1 LSFLKTVYY
10 NWKKTVF
17 FWKRTMNEMIQFLIR
32 HGYAVLFL
40 WLLFEQLGLPI
51 PAAPLLIA
59 AGVLAGA
66 GQLDLALALGVALI
80 ASLLSDHFWYYMGFH
95 RGRKVLSLLCRI
107 SLDPD
112 SCVRKTKEIFA
123 RHGARSLL
131 VAKFIPGMT
140 AVAPPLAG
148 IFRMPWLRF
157 LLFDGLGAFF
167 WVGIFISVGYLFS
180 HQIEHVAGDTG
191 GMGPWIGL
199 IVPGCLAVYIAW
211 KYIQRQRFLRHL
223 AIARITPE
231 EVKQKFD
238 AGEDLLIL
246 DMRDALEFEAEPY
259 TLPGAVHLPVEK
271 LDENYYKIPR
281 NRDIVLYCN

>member
-1 LSFLKTVYY
+1 
-10 NWKKTVF
+10 
-17 FWKRTMNEMIQFLIR
+17 MNETIQFLIR
-32 HGYAVLFL
+32 HGYTLLFF
-40 WLLFEQLGLPI
+40 WILFEQLGLPI

-59 AGVLAGA
+59 AGVLAGI
-66 GQLDLALALGVALI
+66 GQLNFALVFGVSVV
-80 ASLLSDHFWYYMGFH
+80 ASLLSDHFWYQIGRY
-95 RGRKVLSLLCRI
+95 RGSKVLSLLCRI

-148 IFRMPWLRF
+148 IFHMRPLRF

-167 WVGIFISVGYLFS
+167 WVGVFTGVGYLFS
-180 HQIEHVAGDTG
+180 HQIEHLAADTS

-199 IVPGCLAVYIAW
+199 IVPGGLAAYIAW
-211 KYIQRQRFLRHL
+211 KYIQRRRFLHRL

-231 EVKQKFD
+231 EVKQRLD
-238 AGEDLLIL
+238 AGEALLIL
-246 DMRDALEFEAEPY
+246 DMRDALEFEIEPY
-259 TLPGAVHLPVEK
+259 TLPGAFQLPIEQ
-271 LDENYYKIPR
+271 LDEKHHEIPR
-281 NRDIVLYCN
+281 DRDIILYCT

>member
-1 LSFLKTVYY
+1 
-10 NWKKTVF
+10 
-17 FWKRTMNEMIQFLIR
+17 MNETIQFLIR
-32 HGYAVLFL
+32 HGYALLFF
-40 WLLFEQLGLPI
+40 WILFEQLGLPI

-59 AGVLAGA
+59 AGALAGI
-66 GQLDLALALGVALI
+66 GQLNFALAFGVSVV
-80 ASLLSDHFWYYMGFH
+80 ASLLSDHFWYQIGRY
-95 RGRKVLSLLCRI
+95 RGSKVLSLLCHI

-148 IFRMPWLRF
+148 IFHMRPLRF

-180 HQIEHVAGDTG
+180 HQIEHLAADTS

-199 IVPGCLAVYIAW
+199 VVPGCLAAYIAW
-211 KYIQRQRFLRHL
+211 KYIQRQRFLHRL

-231 EVKQKFD
+231 EVKQRLD
-238 AGEDLLIL
+238 AGEALLIL
-246 DMRDALEFEAEPY
+246 DMRDALEFEIEPY
-259 TLPGAVHLPVEK
+259 TLPGAFQLPIEQ
-271 LDENYYKIPR
+271 LDEKHHEIPR
-281 NRDIVLYCN
+281 DRDIILYCT

>member
-1 LSFLKTVYY
+1 
-10 NWKKTVF
+10 
-17 FWKRTMNEMIQFLIR
+17 MNETIQFLIR
-32 HGYAVLFL
+32 HGYTLLFF
-40 WLLFEQLGLPI
+40 WILFEQLGLPI

-59 AGVLAGA
+59 AGVLAGI
-66 GQLDLALALGVALI
+66 GQLNFALVFGVSVV
-80 ASLLSDHFWYYMGFH
+80 ASLLSDHFWYQIGRY
-95 RGRKVLSLLCRI
+95 RGSKVLSLLCRI

-148 IFRMPWLRF
+148 IFHMRPLRF

-167 WVGIFISVGYLFS
+167 WVGVFTGVGYLFS
-180 HQIEHVAGDTG
+180 HQIEHLAADTS

-199 IVPGCLAVYIAW
+199 IVPGGLAAYIAW
-211 KYIQRQRFLRHL
+211 KYIQRRRFLHRL

-231 EVKQKFD
+231 EVKQRLD
-238 AGEDLLIL
+238 AGEALLIL
-246 DMRDALEFEAEPY
+246 DMRDALEFEIEPY
-259 TLPGAVHLPVEK
+259 TLPGAFQLPIEQ
-271 LDENYYKIPR
+271 LDEKHHEIPR
-281 NRDIVLYCN
+281 DRDIVLYCT

>member
-1 LSFLKTVYY
+1 
-10 NWKKTVF
+10 
-17 FWKRTMNEMIQFLIR
+17 MNETIQFLIR
-32 HGYAVLFL
+32 HGYTLLFF
-40 WLLFEQLGLPI
+40 WILFEQLGLPI

-59 AGVLAGA
+59 AGVLAGI
-66 GQLDLALALGVALI
+66 GQLNFALVFGVSVV
-80 ASLLSDHFWYYMGFH
+80 ASLLSDHFWYQIGRY
-95 RGRKVLSLLCRI
+95 RGSKVLSLLCRI

-148 IFRMPWLRF
+148 IFHMRPLRF

-167 WVGIFISVGYLFS
+167 WVGVFTGVGYLFS
-180 HQIEHVAGDTG
+180 HQIEHLAADTS

-199 IVPGCLAVYIAW
+199 VVPGCLAAYIAW
-211 KYIQRQRFLRHL
+211 KYIQRQRFLHQL

-231 EVKQKFD
+231 EVKQKLD
-238 AGEDLLIL
+238 AGEALLIL
-246 DMRDALEFEAEPY
+246 DMRDALEFEIEPY
-259 TLPGAVHLPVEK
+259 TLPGAFQLPIEQ
-271 LDENYYKIPR
+271 LDEKHHEIPR
-281 NRDIVLYCN
+281 DRDIILYCT

>member
-1 LSFLKTVYY
+1 
-10 NWKKTVF
+10 
-17 FWKRTMNEMIQFLIR
+17 MNETIQFLIR
-32 HGYAVLFL
+32 HGYTLLFF
-40 WLLFEQLGLPI
+40 WILFEQLGLPI

-59 AGVLAGA
+59 AGVLAGI
-66 GQLDLALALGVALI
+66 GQLNFALVFGVSVV
-80 ASLLSDHFWYYMGFH
+80 ASLLSDHFWYQIGRY
-95 RGRKVLSLLCRI
+95 RGSKVLSLLCRI

-148 IFRMPWLRF
+148 IFHMRPLRF

-167 WVGIFISVGYLFS
+167 WVGVFTGVGYLFS
-180 HQIEHVAGDTG
+180 HQIEHLAADTS

-199 IVPGCLAVYIAW
+199 VVPGCLAAYIAW
-211 KYIQRQRFLRHL
+211 KYIQRRRFLHQL

-231 EVKQKFD
+231 EVKQKLD
-238 AGEDLLIL
+238 AGEALLIL
-246 DMRDALEFEAEPY
+246 DMRDALEFEIEPY
-259 TLPGAVHLPVEK
+259 TLPGAFQLPIEQ
-271 LDENYYKIPR
+271 LDEKHHEIPR
-281 NRDIVLYCN
+281 DRDIVLYCT

>member
-1 LSFLKTVYY
+1 
-10 NWKKTVF
+10 
-17 FWKRTMNEMIQFLIR
+17 MNETIQFLIR
-32 HGYAVLFL
+32 HGYTLLFF
-40 WLLFEQLGLPI
+40 WILFEQLGLPI

-59 AGVLAGA
+59 AGVLAGI
-66 GQLDLALALGVALI
+66 GQLNFALVFGVSVV
-80 ASLLSDHFWYYMGFH
+80 ASLLSDHFWYQIGRY

-148 IFRMPWLRF
+148 IFHMRPLRF

-167 WVGIFISVGYLFS
+167 WVGVFTGVGYLFS
-180 HQIEHVAGDTG
+180 HQIEHLAADTS

-199 IVPGCLAVYIAW
+199 VVPGCLAAYIAW
-211 KYIQRQRFLRHL
+211 KYIQRRRFLHQL

-231 EVKQKFD
+231 EVKQRLD
-238 AGEDLLIL
+238 AGEALLIL
-246 DMRDALEFEAEPY
+246 DMRDALEFEIEPY
-259 TLPGAVHLPVEK
+259 TLPGAFQLPIEQ
-271 LDENYYKIPR
+271 LDEKHHEIPR
-281 NRDIVLYCN
+281 DRDIILYCT

>member
-1 LSFLKTVYY
+1 
-10 NWKKTVF
+10 
-17 FWKRTMNEMIQFLIR
+17 MNEMIQFLIG

-40 WLLFEQLGLPI
+40 WVLFEQLGLPI

-59 AGVLAGA
+59 AGVLAGV
-66 GQLDLALALGVALI
+66 GELDLSFVLGVALV
-80 ASLLSDHFWYYMGFH
+80 ASLLSDHVWYQIGYH

-112 SCVRKTKEIFA
+112 SCVRKTQKIFI

-148 IFRMPWLRF
+148 IFRMPRLRF

-167 WVGIFISVGYLFS
+167 WVGIFISLGYLFS
-180 HQIEHVAGDTG
+180 HEIEQVAADTS

-199 IVPGCLAVYIAW
+199 IVPGCLAAYIAW
-211 KYIQRQRFLRHL
+211 KYIQRRRFLHHL

-231 EVKQKFD
+231 EVKQKLD
-238 AGEDLLIL
+238 AGEDLIIL
-246 DMRDALEFEAEPY
+246 DMRDPLEFEIEPY
-259 TLPGAVHLPVEK
+259 TLPGAFQLPLEQ
-271 LDENYYKIPR
+271 LDEEHHKIPR
-281 NRDIVLYCN
+281 DRDIVLYCT

>member
-1 LSFLKTVYY
+1 
-10 NWKKTVF
+10 
-17 FWKRTMNEMIQFLIR
+17 MNETIQFLIR
-32 HGYAVLFL
+32 HGYTLLFF
-40 WLLFEQLGLPI
+40 WILFEQLGLPI

-59 AGVLAGA
+59 AGVLAGI
-66 GQLDLALALGVALI
+66 GQLNFALVFGVSVV
-80 ASLLSDHFWYYMGFH
+80 ASLLSDHFWYQIGRY
-95 RGRKVLSLLCRI
+95 RGSKVLSLLCRI

-148 IFRMPWLRF
+148 IFHMRPLRF

-180 HQIEHVAGDTG
+180 HQIEHLAADTS

-199 IVPGCLAVYIAW
+199 VVPGCLAAYIAW
-211 KYIQRQRFLRHL
+211 KYIQRQRFLHQL

-231 EVKQKFD
+231 EVKQRLD
-238 AGEDLLIL
+238 AGEALLIL
-246 DMRDALEFEAEPY
+246 DMRDALEFEIEPY
-259 TLPGAVHLPVEK
+259 TLPGAFQLPIEQ
-271 LDENYYKIPR
+271 LDEKHHEIPR
-281 NRDIVLYCN
+281 DRDIVLYCT

>member
-1 LSFLKTVYY
+1 
-10 NWKKTVF
+10 
-17 FWKRTMNEMIQFLIR
+17 MNVMIQFLIR

-123 RHGARSLL
+123 RRGARSLL

-148 IFRMPWLRF
+148 IFHMPWLRF
-157 LLFDGLGAFF
+157 LLFDGLGALF
-167 WVGIFISVGYLFS
+167 WVGIFVSVGYLFS
-180 HQIEHVAGDTG
+180 HEIEHLAADTG

-199 IVPGCLAVYIAW
+199 VVPGCLAAYIAW
-211 KYIQRQRFLRHL
+211 KYIQRRRFLHRL

-231 EVKQKFD
+231 EVKKKLD

-259 TLPGAVHLPVEK
+259 TLPGAFHLSIEG
-271 LDENYYKIPR
+271 LDEGHQKIPR
-281 NRDIVLYCN
+281 DRDIVLYCT

>member
-1 LSFLKTVYY
+1 
-10 NWKKTVF
+10 
-17 FWKRTMNEMIQFLIR
+17 MNETIQFLIR
-32 HGYAVLFL
+32 HGYALLFF
-40 WLLFEQLGLPI
+40 WILFEQLGLPI

-59 AGVLAGA
+59 AGALAGI
-66 GQLDLALALGVALI
+66 GQLNFALAFGVSVV
-80 ASLLSDHFWYYMGFH
+80 ASLLSDHFWYQIGRY
-95 RGRKVLSLLCRI
+95 RGSKVLSLLCRI

-148 IFRMPWLRF
+148 IFHMRPLRF

-180 HQIEHVAGDTG
+180 HQIEHLAADTS

-199 IVPGCLAVYIAW
+199 VVPGCLAAYIAW
-211 KYIQRQRFLRHL
+211 KYIQRQRFLHRL

-231 EVKQKFD
+231 EVKQRLD
-238 AGEDLLIL
+238 AGEALLIL
-246 DMRDALEFEAEPY
+246 DMRDALEFEIEPY
-259 TLPGAVHLPVEK
+259 TLPGAFQLPIEQ
-271 LDENYYKIPR
+271 LDEKHHEIPR
-281 NRDIVLYCN
+281 DRDIILYCT

>member
-1 LSFLKTVYY
+1 
-10 NWKKTVF
+10 
-17 FWKRTMNEMIQFLIR
+17 MNETIQFLIR
-32 HGYAVLFL
+32 HGYTLLFF
-40 WLLFEQLGLPI
+40 WILFEQLGLPI

-59 AGVLAGA
+59 AGALAGI
-66 GQLDLALALGVALI
+66 GQLNFALVFGVSVV
-80 ASLLSDHFWYYMGFH
+80 ASLLSDHFWYQIGYH
-95 RGRKVLSLLCRI
+95 RGSKVLSLLCRI

-148 IFRMPWLRF
+148 IFHMRPLRF

-167 WVGIFISVGYLFS
+167 WVGVFTGVGYLFS
-180 HQIEHVAGDTG
+180 HQIEHLAADTS

-199 IVPGCLAVYIAW
+199 IVPGCLAAYIAW
-211 KYIQRQRFLRHL
+211 KYIQRRRFLHQL

-231 EVKQKFD
+231 EVKQRLD
-238 AGEDLLIL
+238 AGEALLIL
-246 DMRDALEFEAEPY
+246 DMRDALEFEIEPY
-259 TLPGAVHLPVEK
+259 TLPGAFQLPIEQ
-271 LDENYYKIPR
+271 LDEKHHEIPR
-281 NRDIVLYCN
+281 DRDIILYCT

>member
-1 LSFLKTVYY
+1 
-10 NWKKTVF
+10 
-17 FWKRTMNEMIQFLIR
+17 MNETIQFLIR
-32 HGYAVLFL
+32 HGYTVLFF
-40 WLLFEQLGLPI
+40 WVFFEQLGLPI
-51 PAAPLLIA
+51 PAAPLLLA
-59 AGVLAGA
+59 AGVLAGV
-66 GQLDLALALGVALI
+66 GQLNFALVFGVAVV
-80 ASLLSDHFWYYMGFH
+80 ASLLSDQFWYQIGRY

-148 IFRMPWLRF
+148 IFHMRPLRF
-157 LLFDGLGAFF
+157 LLFNGLGAFF
-167 WVGIFISVGYLFS
+167 WVGVFTIVGYLFS
-180 HQIEHVAGDTG
+180 HQIEHLAANTG

-199 IVPGCLAVYIAW
+199 VVPGCLAAYIVW
-211 KYIQRQRFLRHL
+211 KYIQRQRFLHLL

-231 EVKQKFD
+231 EVKLRLD

-259 TLPGAVHLPVEK
+259 TIPGAFHLPIEQ
-271 LDENYYKIPR
+271 LDEKHHKIPR
-281 NRDIVLYCN
+281 DRDIILYCT

>member
-1 LSFLKTVYY
+1 
-10 NWKKTVF
+10 
-17 FWKRTMNEMIQFLIR
+17 MNETIQFLIR
-32 HGYAVLFL
+32 HGYTLLFF
-40 WLLFEQLGLPI
+40 WILFEQLGLPI

-59 AGVLAGA
+59 AGVLAGI
-66 GQLDLALALGVALI
+66 GQLNFALVFGVSVV
-80 ASLLSDHFWYYMGFH
+80 ASLLSDHFWYQIGRY
-95 RGRKVLSLLCRI
+95 RGSKVLSLLCRI

-148 IFRMPWLRF
+148 IFHMRPLRF

-167 WVGIFISVGYLFS
+167 WVGVFTGVGYLFS
-180 HQIEHVAGDTG
+180 HQIEHLAADTS

-199 IVPGCLAVYIAW
+199 VVPGCLAAYIAW
-211 KYIQRQRFLRHL
+211 KYIQRQRFLHRL

-231 EVKQKFD
+231 EVKQRLD
-238 AGEDLLIL
+238 AGEALLIL
-246 DMRDALEFEAEPY
+246 DMRDALEFEIEPY
-259 TLPGAVHLPVEK
+259 TLPGAFQLPIEQ
-271 LDENYYKIPR
+271 LDEKHHEIPR
-281 NRDIVLYCN
+281 DRDIILYCT

>member
-1 LSFLKTVYY
+1 
-10 NWKKTVF
+10 
-17 FWKRTMNEMIQFLIR
+17 MNEMIQFLIR

-40 WLLFEQLGLPI
+40 WVLFEQLGLPI

-59 AGVLAGA
+59 AGVVAGV
-66 GQLDLALALGVALI
+66 GELNLALILGVALI
-80 ASLLSDHFWYYMGFH
+80 ASLLSDHVWYQIGYY
-95 RGRKVLSLLCRI
+95 RGRKALSLLCRI

-123 RHGARSLL
+123 RYGARSLL

-140 AVAPPLAG
+140 AVGPPLAG
-148 IFRMPWLRF
+148 IFRMPWFRF

-167 WVGIFISVGYLFS
+167 WVGTFITVGYLFS
-180 HQIEHVAGDTG
+180 HEIEHLVGDTS

-199 IVPGCLAVYIAW
+199 IVPGCLAAYIAW
-211 KYIQRQRFLRHL
+211 KYIQRQRFLHHL

-231 EVKQKFD
+231 EVKQKLD

-246 DMRDALEFEAEPY
+246 DMRDAFEFKAEPY
-259 TLPGAVHLPVEK
+259 TLPGAFHLSIEQ
-271 LDENYYKIPR
+271 LDERHHKIPR
-281 NRDIVLYCN
+281 DRDIVLYCT